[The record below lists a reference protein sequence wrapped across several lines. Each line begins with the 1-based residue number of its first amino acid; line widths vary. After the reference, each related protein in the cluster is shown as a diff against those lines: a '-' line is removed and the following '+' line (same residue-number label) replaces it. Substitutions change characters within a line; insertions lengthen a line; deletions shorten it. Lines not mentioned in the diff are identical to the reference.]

1 MWCQFPVSVFSCLFC
16 YIHLHIN
23 TYTHLQNTATEVST
37 YEHKTNSHMKAP
49 LASVTSA
56 VISTPVNLLRF
67 RWQFSDS
74 LAILFHKSKVSNLHR
89 RKKLSKSVCYENLQI
104 IQTRK
109 KISFSYTRVFWIPT
123 LPTEN
128 VYL

>member
-1 MWCQFPVSVFSCLFC
+1 MWCQFPVSVFTCLFY
-16 YIHLHIN
+16 YICIKIS
-23 TYTHLQNTATEVST
+23 TYTHLQNTTTELST
-37 YEHKTNSHMKAP
+37 YEHKTNSHIKAP
-49 LASVTSA
+49 SASVTSA

-67 RWQFSDS
+67 RRQFSDS

-89 RKKLSKSVCYENLQI
+89 RKKLSKSVCYENRQI
-104 IQTRK
+104 IQTR
-109 KISFSYTRVFWIPT
+109 KISFSYTRVVWIPT